1 MKSFDEIKKELR
13 EKIKTKQTELIESDI
28 NSEEYTNI
36 LNELELLN
44 LEYKEILNLKGN
56 NFVKK
61 LEEYTKLKTKY
72 ALLDFLIPS
81 SCLVSKLKSH
91 RPLFLLINLFR

>member
-13 EKIKTKQTELIESDI
+13 ERIKIKQTELIESDI

-44 LEYKEILNLKGN
+44 LEYGSTYLD
-56 NFVKK
+56 
-61 LEEYTKLKTKY
+61 LENAWDL
-72 ALLDFLIPS
+72 
-81 SCLVSKLKSH
+81 LVSLVK
-91 RPLFLLINLFR
+91 

>member
-1 MKSFDEIKKELR
+1 MKSFDDIKKELR
-13 EKIKTKQTELIESDI
+13 ERIKIKQTELIESDI

-44 LEYKEILNLKGN
+44 LEYKEISSLKGN

-61 LEEYTKLKTKY
+61 LEEYTKLKTKMIY
-72 ALLDFLIPS
+72 ITEL
-81 SCLVSKLKSH
+81 
-91 RPLFLLINLFR
+91 